1 MESESAKEVVAESKL
16 SLQNIVRF
24 AFFAIIVLSVLW
36 FLIRTL
42 SLRERVISGANSD
55 NEVILARAED
65 AVRSA
70 ELILSF
76 LEGASVLVTV
86 AIGAAAVYGIQK
98 TNELRAD
105 FAAKQENLEITR
117 KNLDKEL
124 RAKFDEEQEKLDAT
138 RKGLEKKLAEL
149 SAYEPQLAKLSRLH
163 KNLSN
168 TRKELNLTINDV
180 SFLLQADQEFRLGN
194 QNEAYEFS
202 QRVLEHNPDNLLA
215 LYITGWLETH
225 YQQGKLDDGVQKL
238 EQVINQTGSLNLKWP
253 SAKAAYGVALRRK
266 GMSLKNTNQEEFKSL
281 LQQAKGTLESILAL
295 SPNLLDFH
303 GESYWGVVGGIMRD
317 TDRME
322 GAMDAYK
329 KALQVTPGSSYPQ
342 GNFAALLLHHASH
355 LETTESNQNLEEVLN
370 AFQSTDEFAR
380 AELAHHP
387 SDFFLLMDIAMA
399 DTILIY
405 RDPKYKLTARQFFKR
420 ANKKKV
426 SEELRN
432 VNMRGWQFLLDSCP
446 KDERWDEVRA
456 ELSARI
462 DELNEPKA
470 E

>member
-138 RKGLEKKLAEL
+138 RKGLEK
-149 SAYEPQLAKLSRLH
+149 
-163 KNLSN
+163 N
-168 TRKELNLTINDV
+168 
-180 SFLLQADQEFRLGN
+180 
-194 QNEAYEFS
+194 
-202 QRVLEHNPDNLLA
+202 
-215 LYITGWLETH
+215 
-225 YQQGKLDDGVQKL
+225 
-238 EQVINQTGSLNLKWP
+238 WP
-253 SAKAAYGVALRRK
+253 S
-266 GMSLKNTNQEEFKSL
+266 
-281 LQQAKGTLESILAL
+281 
-295 SPNLLDFH
+295 
-303 GESYWGVVGGIMRD
+303 
-317 TDRME
+317 
-322 GAMDAYK
+322 
-329 KALQVTPGSSYPQ
+329 
-342 GNFAALLLHHASH
+342 
-355 LETTESNQNLEEVLN
+355 
-370 AFQSTDEFAR
+370 
-380 AELAHHP
+380 
-387 SDFFLLMDIAMA
+387 
-399 DTILIY
+399 
-405 RDPKYKLTARQFFKR
+405 
-420 ANKKKV
+420 
-426 SEELRN
+426 
-432 VNMRGWQFLLDSCP
+432 
-446 KDERWDEVRA
+446 
-456 ELSARI
+456 
-462 DELNEPKA
+462 
-470 E
+470 